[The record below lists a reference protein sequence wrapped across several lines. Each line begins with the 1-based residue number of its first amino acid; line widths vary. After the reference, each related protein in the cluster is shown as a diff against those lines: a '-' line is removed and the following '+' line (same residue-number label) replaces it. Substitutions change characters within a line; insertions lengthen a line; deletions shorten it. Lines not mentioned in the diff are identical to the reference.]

1 MEGYQIEAFRELK
14 LIERE
19 ILTGMDPKLIHK
31 NICAKLNGQNGN
43 SAAIKI
49 ALECLEDYMND
60 RKIEIPEYVN
70 LQAQIEEENKIIQ
83 KFIETRAQTH
93 GMNKSEYCLRYGLKF
108 ENLQI

>member
-19 ILTGMDPKLIHK
+19 ILTGKDPKLIHK
-31 NICAKLNGQNGN
+31 NICAKLNCQTENP
-43 SAAIKI
+43 AAIKI
-49 ALECLEDYMND
+49 VLECLEDYMND
-60 RKIEIPEYVN
+60 RNIEIPKYVN

-93 GMNKSEYCLRYGLKF
+93 GMNKSEYCLRYGLKY
-108 ENLQI
+108 ENLQT

>member
-19 ILTGMDPKLIHK
+19 LLTGKDPKLIHK
-31 NICAKLNGQNGN
+31 SICAKLNGPNSN

-49 ALECLEDYMND
+49 VLECLEAYMND
-60 RKIEIPEYVN
+60 RNIEIPESVN

-83 KFIETRAQTH
+83 EFIETRAHAH
-93 GMNKSEYCLRYGLKF
+93 GMSTSEYCMRYGLKY

>member
-1 MEGYQIEAFRELK
+1 MKGYQIEAFRELK

-19 ILTGMDPKLIHK
+19 ILNGKNPKLIHK
-31 NICAKLNGQNGN
+31 SLCAKQNDQNGN
-43 SAAIKI
+43 PTAIKI
-49 ALECLEDYMND
+49 ALECLEDYMRD
-60 RKIEIPEYVN
+60 RNIEIPEYVN

-93 GMNKSEYCLRYGLKF
+93 GMNKSEYCLRYGLKY